1 MKDFYVVMYC
11 IMLEMNGMRSPFQF
25 LVYFMLYGDDVL
37 YFLSLEKLLTR
48 ILVASIPSSSFLDVD
63 KCWKKDHYKK

>member
-11 IMLEMNGMRSPFQF
+11 IMLEMNVMRSPFQF

-37 YFLSLEKLLTR
+37 YFYSLYVVLNDN
-48 ILVASIPSSSFLDVD
+48 ILFI
-63 KCWKKDHYKK
+63 